1 MRKFLLWFGGTI
13 VVLLLVATLAFWFA
27 QDHLRAFIER
37 QLNTHVQGYHFTL
50 GKAHLYPN
58 LSLDLENLLMI
69 QTEHP
74 DPPVADIPKWHF
86 SIQWRHIFSG
96 VVVSDYLIERPT
108 LHITLPQAQKE
119 VKDMD
124 KVPIHEKGW
133 RDAVYS
139 FYPIKINEFKIKD
152 ADITYVD
159 QDPSKPLHLT
169 HLNFRAGN
177 IRNIRLPNDSYPS
190 DISVDANIFGSGKIR
205 VNGHANFMADPHA
218 GINANLKM
226 EQVPLEHLLPVT
238 GRYNVQLRG
247 GILSADG
254 HLEYT
259 AEGETEANLKNL
271 TVDGVRLDYVHA
283 PQTTQ
288 KETQVAKQVGQSAK
302 QVQNKPET
310 VIKIEH
316 AVIKN
321 GEFGYV
327 NETSKPSYRV
337 FVSNMEL
344 HLDNISNQFTEGT
357 GVLKLKGKFMGSGAT
372 LVSAT
377 FRPETKSP
385 DFDVNVKI
393 EDTKLPTMNDLLR
406 AYLDV
411 DVTEGQF
418 SLFCELGVKNGQVQ
432 GYIKPLFKDMK
443 VYDPRQD
450 KEKSLF
456 HKLYEGMVGGIA
468 KLLENKPRKEV
479 ATKTEVKGNL
489 DNLKTDT
496 WQALL
501 NLIQNAFFKAIL
513 PGFEREITH
522 GKA

>member
-1 MRKFLLWFGGTI
+1 
-13 VVLLLVATLAFWFA
+13 
-27 QDHLRAFIER
+27 
-37 QLNTHVQGYHFTL
+37 
-50 GKAHLYPN
+50 
-58 LSLDLENLLMI
+58 
-69 QTEHP
+69 
-74 DPPVADIPKWHF
+74 
-86 SIQWRHIFSG
+86 
-96 VVVSDYLIERPT
+96 
-108 LHITLPQAQKE
+108 
-119 VKDMD
+119 
-124 KVPIHEKGW
+124 
-133 RDAVYS
+133 
-139 FYPIKINEFKIKD
+139 
-152 ADITYVD
+152 
-159 QDPSKPLHLT
+159 
-169 HLNFRAGN
+169 
-177 IRNIRLPNDSYPS
+177 
-190 DISVDANIFGSGKIR
+190 
-205 VNGHANFMADPHA
+205 MAEPHA

-489 DNLKTDT
+489 DNPKTDT